1 MDIQANNTN
10 QPCSSFGVHENL
22 TEVKSLYDQGDLI
35 FIANAGLL
43 AKPVTTANYSG
54 ETPVQLFAHNSMQYD
69 TARVDM
75 FKEFAE
81 TGEVKLCSIVSHTF
95 QPLLIFASECASC
108 PVLYLG
114 VGGRMAD
121 LFTQAGVP
129 TNLFS
134 TQYILSS
141 SGLTSFNSNPSIMN
155 MNDVIKAINNDT
167 TADSGFHAETWSSKL
182 TESLDRQRSLKENV
196 DMTNVTTIFPTD
208 SDISSQLKLVTRIM
222 QTRVS
227 RGVKR
232 DIFYVQD
239 GGYNT
244 HGEFVA
250 IVDHPPTIC
259 YVSHLLSRLTFI
271 NGIALHLCSFG
282 R

>member
-1 MDIQANNTN
+1 
-10 QPCSSFGVHENL
+10 
-22 TEVKSLYDQGDLI
+22 
-35 FIANAGLL
+35 
-43 AKPVTTANYSG
+43 
-54 ETPVQLFAHNSMQYD
+54 
-69 TARVDM
+69 
-75 FKEFAE
+75 
-81 TGEVKLCSIVSHTF
+81 
-95 QPLLIFASECASC
+95 
-108 PVLYLG
+108 
-114 VGGRMAD
+114 MAD
-121 LFTQAGVP
+121 LLTQAGVP

-134 TQYILSS
+134 INGQQVALVGQIGKSSSQYILSS
-141 SGLTSFNSNPSIMN
+141 NGLTAFNSNPSITN

-182 TESLDRQRSLKENV
+182 TESLDRQKSLKENV
-196 DMTNVTTIFPTD
+196 DLTNVTTIFPTD
-208 SDISSQLKLVTRIM
+208 SDISNQLKLVTRIM

-239 GGYNT
+239 GGYDT
-244 HGEFVA
+244 HGEFAA